1 MRGTTHRRP
10 HILGAPME
18 SVIEFISGALIS
30 TVCIGA
36 LVLGCLLGADTVT
49 RWPARRKRRRL
60 PVPPL
65 HPPQFDDFMR
75 RRNARRE
82 RERTELPW

>member
-10 HILGAPME
+10 HILGGPME
-18 SVIEFISGALIS
+18 SVIEFISGATIAALS
-30 TVCIGA
+30 IGA
-36 LVLGCLLGADTVT
+36 LGLGYSLGADMVT
-49 RWPARRKRRRL
+49 RWQARRTRRRL

-65 HPPQFDDFMR
+65 HPPQLDDFMR
-75 RRNARRE
+75 RRIARRE